1 MRLYLDSGKLIFAA
15 MYLWRV
21 SIESRCY
28 AAAPTQVSTLVSPP
42 APAAHNLGV
51 KKGGGCGDAAAAS
64 DKQLGGCAAEK
75 MKYATLCVQWKVNPR
90 GDIPSECWNRW
101 P

>member
-1 MRLYLDSGKLIFAA
+1 MRLYLYSGKLIFAA

-51 KKGGGCGDAAAAS
+51 KKGGVAETQLQQVINNSAA
-64 DKQLGGCAAEK
+64 
-75 MKYATLCVQWKVNPR
+75 VQQKR
-90 GDIPSECWNRW
+90 
-101 P
+101 